1 MYAAPALILVKMG
14 YKDLVLKSMRYFYDD
29 FEYRGLQRGMDY
41 VTNGNA
47 YCLINGTK
55 PSTLGYGMYQSP
67 VAILSYLLDK
77 FESWTDPKSPA
88 FQPPGQG
95 NKTSRM
101 TDETIL

>member
-1 MYAAPALILVKMG
+1 MYAAPALALVKMG
-14 YKDLVLKSMRYFYDD
+14 FKDQVLKSMRYLYDD

-41 VTNGNA
+41 VTTGNA
-47 YCLINGTK
+47 YYLINSTK

-77 FESWTDPKSPA
+77 FETWTDPNSPA
-88 FQPPGQG
+88 FSPPGQG
-95 NKTSRM
+95 NKSSGM